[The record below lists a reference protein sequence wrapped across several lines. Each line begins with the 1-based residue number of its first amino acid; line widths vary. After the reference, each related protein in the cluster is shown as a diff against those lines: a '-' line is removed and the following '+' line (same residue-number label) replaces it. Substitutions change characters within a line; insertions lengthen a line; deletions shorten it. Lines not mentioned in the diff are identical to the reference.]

1 MTVPPEDNRGR
12 NTIQILSI
20 YPIPVIQF
28 PVQMIASNFKEKFR
42 MFLGAI
48 IADIL
53 HSCESPRENNMNTR
67 TVQVQRNITPQKFP
81 QRSFSIWAGIFEG
94 ECLKVLTYI

>member
-12 NTIQILSI
+12 NTIRFLYI
-20 YPIPVIQF
+20 YPIPVIKF
-28 PVQMIASNFKEKFR
+28 PVQMIASNFKENFR
-42 MFLGAI
+42 VFLGAI

-67 TVQVQRNITPQKFP
+67 VVQVQRRITPQKFLR
-81 QRSFSIWAGIFEG
+81 RSFCIWAGIFKG
-94 ECLKVLTYI
+94 ECLKLLTYI